1 MKMNYIYIFLM
12 FPLASKAPAGH
23 RSWEKALGSMY
34 CGSDGGGGGE
44 SIGLSFITEN
54 PYSLQAAALVYI
66 YLFTGSRCVKQ
77 HRSVTH
83 LRIDEES
90 RIKLLYMHACAAG
103 PIIRGQLAT

>member
-1 MKMNYIYIFLM
+1 MHGCSLGLHEDELYIYIFLM

-83 LRIDEES
+83 LQFGLM
-90 RIKLLYMHACAAG
+90 KNHASNY
-103 PIIRGQLAT
+103 